1 MISGRRPSGGGSS
14 VRAGRLVDTYRSQAV
29 NSCRRAGRSA
39 VVVGMWGLRLRRV
52 APLIAY
58 RSPLIMPR
66 DGQLGIDARGPK
78 SLITRAGCRLVLKIR
93 RLGTMLDVP
102 TERAR
107 PALTNL
113 AYLDWLRDSVA
124 PPDQARHTTYR
135 LDREPALGVLW
146 TYAESDADGT
156 ARRVGG
162 GRYDPA
168 TDRYEQGAFNAD
180 NVVLWMQ
187 PDGTLNASAEPPE
200 IPDPSDAGESCWL
213 SRTIWALGEAYA
225 AFRDVD
231 PVLAA
236 FLGARFELALGA
248 VERQSLASYGVPAHD
263 GGGPAWL
270 IANGADTTGEALL
283 GLAAYVQA
291 TGCAR
296 AATVLDRL
304 AAGV

>member
-39 VVVGMWGLRLRRV
+39 AVVGMWGLRLRRV

-124 PPDQARHTTYR
+124 PPDQARHGKRDQPARGLPAAAGTD
-135 LDREPALGVLW
+135 LPADRQRPQRRQRRAV
-146 TYAESDADGT
+146 DAAGRHAQRIRRT
-156 ARRVGG
+156 AGDPGRSEERRVG
-162 GRYDPA
+162 
-168 TDRYEQGAFNAD
+168 
-180 NVVLWMQ
+180 
-187 PDGTLNASAEPPE
+187 
-200 IPDPSDAGESCWL
+200 
-213 SRTIWALGEAYA
+213 
-225 AFRDVD
+225 
-231 PVLAA
+231 
-236 FLGARFELALGA
+236 
-248 VERQSLASYGVPAHD
+248 
-263 GGGPAWL
+263 
-270 IANGADTTGEALL
+270 
-283 GLAAYVQA
+283 
-291 TGCAR
+291 
-296 AATVLDRL
+296 
-304 AAGV
+304 